1 MIPKECYCSF
11 KYKNT
16 KSQQF
21 KEISLQITSVGEDVE
36 KRELSYT
43 VNGNVNWCSHSGKHI
58 EVPQETKNGTTLGN
72 STSAVYLEATGT
84 LI

>member
-1 MIPKECYCSF
+1 MKERQYFKKIRKKKISIVIPKECYCSF

-21 KEISLQITSVGEDVE
+21 KEISLQITNVGEDVE

-43 VNGNVNWCSHSGKHI
+43 VNGNVNWCSHYEKQYRGSSR
-58 EVPQETKNGTTLGN
+58 N
-72 STSAVYLEATGT
+72 
-84 LI
+84 